1 MNGVVFL
8 QIFMIMKKQ
17 PVATKNKFIN
27 NKVLRNI
34 IERVVSYIQVNNS
47 HIYLSTR
54 VETNQTKMMINLM
67 YQGGIV
73 SIIIKLGICN
83 MRKKEA
89 EQMIKN

>member
-1 MNGVVFL
+1 
-8 QIFMIMKKQ
+8 MIMKKQ